1 MRLAA
6 AILGCAVFLTSTSA
20 ALAGNASRIIRFDQ
34 LLGWENDNQ
43 DAALATFLKSCKD
56 INGPEWK
63 PLCKLAASHPNGKT
77 FFETFFVPVVVRPEN
92 NALFTGYFEPDL
104 NGSLYKVGKY
114 QYPIYMKPKDLK
126 PKDPNL
132 TRAAIDNGALEHK
145 GLEIAYIDDPVEAYY
160 LHIQGSGRIK
170 LTNGN
175 IIRVGY
181 AGENGHVYRSAARE
195 MVRNGQISQQIA
207 SIGGIRNW
215 VRKNPEAG
223 KKALQFNASYV
234 FFRRIEVSTTDTGPQ
249 GALDRPITALRS
261 IAVDPKFTQ
270 MGAPVWIEKGGA
282 NPMRRLMIAQD
293 VGSAIKGPQRADIFF
308 GSGDAAGTLAGK
320 TNNGGRMVVLLPITI
335 ANRLV
340 HGG

>member
-6 AILGCAVFLTSTSA
+6 AILGCAVFLTSISA
-20 ALAGNASRIIRFDQ
+20 AQASNASRIIRFDQ
-34 LLGWENDNQ
+34 LLGWEADDQ
-43 DAALATFLKSCKD
+43 DAALTTFLKSCKD
-56 INGPEWK
+56 INRPGWK
-63 PLCKLAASHPNGKT
+63 PLCNLAATHPDGKT
-77 FFETFFVPVVVRPEN
+77 FFETFFLPVVVRPEN

-114 QYPIYMKPKDLK
+114 QYPIYSKPKDLE
-126 PKDPNL
+126 PKDPTL
-132 TRAAIDNGALEHK
+132 TRALIDEGALEHK
-145 GLEIAYIDDPVEAYY
+145 GLEIAYVDDPVEAYY

-181 AGENGHVYRSAARE
+181 AGENGHSYRSAARE
-195 MVRNGQISQQIA
+195 MVRKGQIKQEFA

-223 KKALQFNASYV
+223 RKALQFNDSFV
-234 FFRRIEVSTTDTGPQ
+234 FFRRIDVSATDTGPQ
-249 GALDRPITALRS
+249 GALDRPITAMRS

-270 MGAPVWIEKGGA
+270 MGAPVWIEKGGTS
-282 NPMRRLMIAQD
+282 PIRRLMIAQD